1 MSLVVD
7 ASVAIAWCFGDEQT
21 PALMA
26 LLDRVGEDG
35 AEAPSPWPLEVAKTL
50 VLAKRRKHAGAE
62 AVEDLLGFPRD
73 LPVRL
78 DASTATQAW
87 DATALLAERHR
98 LRVYDAVHLELALRC
113 GLSVAMLDK
122 TRQRRPLGRGAG
134 VGGWLAASTA

>member
-1 MSLVVD
+1 MHD
-7 ASVAIAWCFGDEQT
+7 TISVPVFEAKNR
-21 PALMA
+21 LSA
-26 LLDRVGEDG
+26 LL
-35 AEAPSPWPLEVAKTL
+35 AEVARGTGVVTTSRGVPVARL
-50 VLAKRRKHAGAE
+50 VPANTEAERRERARR

-87 DATALLAERHR
+87 GATALLAERHR

-113 GLSVAMLDK
+113 DLSVAMLDK